1 MRHWLILAV
10 VTGCTAGK
18 LESDE
23 EGSGGSFNINSTED
37 IEALCDE
44 EVPISV
50 RLAVEFPATEA
61 DCPWDTAD
69 NLSIEQGVITARIEQ
84 TAELALP
91 EGVVVCGMDY
101 DFLGPSGGTGTPI
114 VYDDNF
120 YFTFAG
126 VLLATSYEPAVEWF
140 ETSDDLPLYAWDSIV
155 GRQYDNQNLDSW
167 CLGEDDARSEC
178 EIPPTETRGVMSLSF
193 DPDLVNE
200 LSLRAVQEDTYAFSF
215 ITTGDNDPEVDCA
228 HEDFAFEVEVGYVR
242 AR

>member
-1 MRHWLILAV
+1 MRQWMILV
-10 VTGCTAGK
+10 WVTGCTSGK
-18 LESDE
+18 IESDE
-23 EGSGGSFNINSTED
+23 EVNGGSFSLED
-37 IEALCDE
+37 IEQLCNE
-44 EVPISV
+44 EAPISV
-50 RLAVEFPATEA
+50 KLAVEFPATDP

-69 NLSIEQGVITARIEQ
+69 NLPIEQGAITARIEQ

-120 YFTFAG
+120 YFTFDD
-126 VLLATSYEPAVEWF
+126 VLLATSYEPAVDWF
-140 ETSDDLPLYAWDSIV
+140 ETREGLPLYAWDSLV
-155 GRQYDNQNLDSW
+155 GQEFDHGNTESW
-167 CLGEDDARSEC
+167 CLGDDDDRSDC

-200 LSLRAVQEDTYAFSF
+200 LSLRALQEDRYVFSF
-215 ITTGDNDPEVDCA
+215 ITTGDNDPESDCS